1 MKIGLCTTPDVIAKF
16 SVPPCDYIEGHVQNL
31 LLPEQS
37 ADAFAPHAVA
47 TRSCALPTPAANCLF
62 PPDLR
67 VTGPSVNA
75 ARMQRY
81 AETAFSRAA
90 SIGLTTIVFGSGA
103 ARKVPEG
110 WSLTRGF
117 EQYVEALK
125 LLAPIAQANGTTLV
139 VEALQRGECN
149 IVNTLDDGAEAV
161 RRCNHPNVRLLVD
174 VFHMLRNGET
184 PDAITRH
191 ATLVTHAHIAE
202 NRERAEP
209 GRYNED
215 FRPFLRAL
223 RSATACRQ
231 LTIECVWSKSDIVAQ
246 APDAIASLR
255 RQIADAGC

>member
-1 MKIGLCTTPDVIAKF
+1 MKLGLCTTPDIVAKF
-16 SVPPCDYIEGHVQNL
+16 SVPPCDFIEAHVQNL

-37 ADAFAPHAVA
+37 AEAFAPNAAA
-47 TRSCALPTPAANCLF
+47 TRGCAVPTPAANCLF

-67 VTGPSVNA
+67 VTGPSVDT

-103 ARKVPEG
+103 ARKVPDG
-110 WSLTRGF
+110 WPMARGF

-125 LLAPIAQANGTTLV
+125 RLAPIAQANGITLV

-161 RRCNHPNVRLLVD
+161 KRSSHPNVRLLVD
-174 VFHMLRNGET
+174 IFHMLRNGET

-191 ATLVTHAHIAE
+191 AALVTHAHIAE
-202 NRERAEP
+202 NKERAEP
-209 GRYNED
+209 GRHHED

-223 RSATACRQ
+223 RSAAACRR
-231 LTIECVWSKSDIVAQ
+231 LTIECVWSKGDIVAQ
-246 APDAIASLR
+246 APAAIAVLR
-255 RQIADAGC
+255 RQLADAGF